1 MARETRADEVRRER
15 RFKPG
20 DLQASGI
27 KLQVDMS
34 KLDTNTFTY
43 RFANDRADRIRQLEA
58 RDYDIAPEFAKPDTN
73 SGGTVN
79 SAQAGFDEG
88 RPYNTVLMR
97 KYRDWFDD
105 DQKRKMA
112 PLDEID
118 KAILR
123 GKTDLPGHSLTGPGV
138 YTPGQNA
145 IERVSR

>member
-1 MARETRADEVRRER
+1 MTRETRADEVRRER

-43 RFANDRADRIRQLEA
+43 RFANDRPDRIRGLEA
-58 RDYDIAPEFAKPDTN
+58 RDWDIAPEFAKADTN

-79 SAQAGFDEG
+79 SAVAGFDEG

-97 KYRDWFDD
+97 KYRDWFDA
-105 DQKRKMA
+105 DQKRKME

-118 KAILR
+118 RAIAR
-123 GKTDLPGHSLTGPGV
+123 GAEHAGQQLTGAGV
-138 YTPGQNA
+138 YTPGQNL
-145 IERVSR
+145 IERVGR